1 MVSTASIRERL
12 EILELE
18 TLAPYAAK
26 SRTSRGRRYPGEEHP
41 YRTAYQRD
49 RDRVIHAPAFRRLEY
64 KTQVFVNFE
73 GDHYRN
79 RLTHT
84 LEATQIART
93 ISRALRVNE
102 DLTEAISLAHDLGH
116 PPFGHAGQDAL
127 DELMARPEVKAQF
140 TSADDP
146 GGFEHNRQSLRI
158 VDRLEGKNPRYP
170 GLNLTWEVR
179 EGIAKHRFAP
189 SDPALAEF
197 RISPHPSIEAQI
209 ANVAD
214 EIAYTCHDVD
224 DALRAGL
231 ITSEQLAQSTLWQT
245 AVDRVG
251 HHHRSDDAQGLRL
264 RAVEWLIDRLV
275 TDVIDATTRNLDD
288 LGIATEHD
296 ARWAVSP
303 VVGFSDDRGP
313 QAGQLKRLLIELVYN
328 HYLVVRMKE
337 KARRLL
343 RDLFLAYQEAPQQLA
358 PSVQRQLQWA
368 SPARVIC
375 DYLSGMTDRFA
386 VEEHRR
392 LFEFDVRVLP

>member
-1 MVSTASIRERL
+1 MSAPSIREHL
-12 EILELE
+12 EAIEIE
-18 TLAPYAAK
+18 TLAPYAVA
-26 SRTSRGRRYPGEEHP
+26 SRTTRGRRYPGEEHP

-49 RDRVIHAPAFRRLEY
+49 RDRVIHSRAFRRLEY

-127 DELMARPEVKAQF
+127 HELMARPEVVAQF
-140 TSADDP
+140 TTPSDR

-158 VDRLEGKNPRYP
+158 VDWLEGKNPRYP

-179 EGIAKHRFAP
+179 EGIAKHRFVQ

-214 EIAYTCHDVD
+214 EIAYTCHDID

-231 ITSEQLAQSTLWQT
+231 ITPEQLAQSTLWQT
-245 AVDRVG
+245 AVDQVG
-251 HHHRSDDAQGLRL
+251 QKHRPDDEPGRRF

-275 TDVIDATTRNLDD
+275 TDVVDTTAKNLEAMRITSEHEARWAAYPVVAFSDD
-288 LGIATEHD
+288 LGPLATE
-296 ARWAVSP
+296 
-303 VVGFSDDRGP
+303 
-313 QAGQLKRLLIELVYN
+313 LKRLLFHLVYN

-343 RDLFLAYQEAPQQLA
+343 RDLFLAYHEAPQQL
-358 PSVQRQLQWA
+358 PPGVQRQLECV
-368 SPARVIC
+368 PTARVIC
-375 DYLSGMTDRFA
+375 DYVSGMTDRFA

-392 LFEFDVRVLP
+392 LYEFDLRVLP